1 MPNDIE
7 TELFEFNNQNN
18 QVQDKIKAELHSL
31 INGIKQLGVE
41 ETKLNPYIE
50 KLIHIEELYF
60 TRLTNWKNILKKQKD
75 FYLEKLEKPLDDET
89 KNENRKEALKQLQKS
104 YKELNERVK
113 SQNKELEDFRV
124 AVEVFKNFEKKYY
137 EVKYRYDELRHNTG
151 NFHKR

>member
-31 INGIKQLGVE
+31 INVIKQLGVE

-50 KLIHIEELYF
+50 KLIHIQELYS

-75 FYLEKLEKPLDDET
+75 FYLEKLEKPANDET
-89 KNENRKEALKQLQKS
+89 KDENRKENLKQLQKS
-104 YKELNERVK
+104 YKELNRANK
-113 SQNKELEDFRV
+113 TQKKELEDLKV
-124 AVEVFKNFEKKYY
+124 AVEVFKTFEKKYF
-137 EVKYRYDELRHNTG
+137 EIKYRYDELRHNTG